1 MTTPIAPILPR
12 RTTLFEQVSESVSE
26 LIRQGRWKP
35 GEMLPNEVELAAL
48 FAVSQAPCAERS
60 GSSSR
65 RAC

>member
-35 GEMLPNEVELAAL
+35 GEMLPMK
-48 FAVSQAPCAERS
+48 
-60 GSSSR
+60 SSSPR
-65 RAC
+65 SSP